1 MNSMWRDQAAC
12 IGAGDLMF
20 PEPGDRRG
28 ITEARRVCASC
39 PVMTVCLADAMKDE
53 DGRSKA
59 NRFGIRGGRDT
70 GQRYAM
76 YRRLVPAP
84 RTVRPN
90 NSGKPLAPCGTQAAY
105 ERHLRRKEPV
115 DEACRKAHN
124 DRRRA
129 DRAQA
134 RTKTTA

>member
-1 MNSMWRDQAAC
+1 MNRTWRNQAAC
-12 IGAGDLMF
+12 LAAGDLMF

-28 ITEARRVCASC
+28 VIEAKRVCAAC
-39 PVMTVCLADAMKDE
+39 PVIEACLADAMAE
-53 DGRSKA
+53 EGGRGKA
-59 NRFGIRGGRDT
+59 SRFGIRGGLDT
-70 GQRYAM
+70 GQRHAM

-84 RTVRPN
+84 KTVRPD

-105 ERHLRRKEPV
+105 DRHVRRKEPV
-115 DEACRKAHN
+115 DEACRQAHA